1 MKRKIASI
9 GAEPQLVVDDLLIQ
23 SMEGVRRRLHPGGK
37 LPEHVLEPDQPWEG
51 VRVYVYGTTTY
62 DADEG
67 LFKMW
72 YLARMGPGF
81 EERSPGLL
89 RQGDVMLYATSLDGI
104 QWEKPRLG
112 LKEFDGS
119 RDNNIVRINC
129 HSPTIFVDED
139 APPVERYRYLGWN
152 NEEGQERGYLA
163 AHSADGLRWVEYPG
177 NPVIRVKEVV
187 ETMTVTRHPET
198 KEFFGYHRRWVKCEG
213 DGKDFGD
220 YRDWRR
226 GLAVTRSQDFVSW
239 SPPSM
244 ILTPDEEDDAWAQ
257 NPGERGEF
265 YNLSGFR
272 YGSQFL
278 GFLPLFR
285 ITSVTPRASDSA
297 AARALGAN
305 VSPWDGPIEAQL
317 VHSRDGVLWN
327 RFEDRSPIIPRGQP
341 GSFDAGMILAV
352 ADRPIIVG
360 DEVWVYYTGINT
372 THGGTI
378 PPKRA
383 AIGRASWR
391 LDGFVSLQGGR
402 TVASW
407 RLFRCASEAIALSS
421 MRMPRREASR
431 WNYSLRMVIHCPDTP
446 GLTVK
451 PFHPTAFARSCGG
464 NRAKR
469 SPTQSLYVF
478 AFISAR
484 RISTPCY
491 LHLFLRQLRR
501 KRLA

>member
-1 MKRKIASI
+1 MNGKITSI

-23 SMEGVRRRLHPGGK
+23 SMEGVRRRLHPGRK
-37 LPEHVLEPDQPWEG
+37 LPDPVLEADQPWEG
-51 VRVYVYGTTTY
+51 VRVYVYGTITY

-81 EERSPGLL
+81 EERCPGLL
-89 RQGDVMLYATSLDGI
+89 RQGDVILYATSPDGI
-104 QWEKPRLG
+104 QWDKPHLG

-119 RDNNIVRINC
+119 KDNNIVLTNLN
-129 HSPTIFVDED
+129 SPTIFIDHE
-139 APPVERYRYLGWN
+139 APPIERYRFLAWN
-152 NEEGQERGYLA
+152 NRDDEHRGYWA

-177 NPVIRVKEVV
+177 NPVIRVEEVV

-198 KEFFGYHRRWVKCEG
+198 KEFFGYHRRWVKSEE
-213 DGKDFGD
+213 DGKGFGD

-226 GLAVTRSQDFVSW
+226 ALAVTRSRDFISW
-239 SPPSM
+239 SEPTM
-244 ILTPDEEDDAWAQ
+244 ILTPDKEDDAWAQ

-278 GFLPLFR
+278 GFLPVFR
-285 ITSVTPRASDSA
+285 IMSVTPQASDDSA
-297 AARALGAN
+297 AARELGQRHVPSAN

-317 VHSRDGVLWN
+317 VHSQDGLKWD

-341 GSFDAGMILAV
+341 GSFDAGMIIHV

-372 THGGTI
+372 THGGTM

-391 LDGFVSLQGGR
+391 LDGFVSLQGGADGGVVE
-402 TVASW
+402 TVPVSLLGDRLVLNADASKGSLEVELLAEDGTPLAGYTRSDCETISSDSVRQIVRW
-407 RLFRCASEAIALSS
+407 KQGEEIAN
-421 MRMPRREASR
+421 AK
-431 WNYSLRMVIHCPDTP
+431 SLRIRFFITNAHLYSFC
-446 GLTVK
+446 
-451 PFHPTAFARSCGG
+451 S
-464 NRAKR
+464 
-469 SPTQSLYVF
+469 SL
-478 AFISAR
+478 
-484 RISTPCY
+484 
-491 LHLFLRQLRR
+491 
-501 KRLA
+501 

>member
-1 MKRKIASI
+1 MKRKRASI
-9 GAEPQLVVDDLLIQ
+9 GAEPQLVVDDLLIE
-23 SMEGVRRRLHPGGK
+23 SMEGVRRLLHPARK
-37 LPEHVLEPDQPWEG
+37 LPDPVLEADQPWEG
-51 VRVYVYGTTTY
+51 VRVYVYGTISY

-81 EERSPGLL
+81 EERCPGLL
-89 RQGDVMLYATSLDGI
+89 RQGDVILYATSPDGI
-104 QWEKPRLG
+104 QWDKPHLG

-119 RDNNIVRINC
+119 MENNIVLMNF
-129 HSPTIFVDED
+129 HSPSIFIDHE
-139 APPVERYRYLGWN
+139 APSDERYRYLAWDN
-152 NEEGQERGYLA
+152 RDDEHRGYWA
-163 AHSADGLRWVEYPG
+163 AHSSDGLLWVEYPG

-198 KEFFGYHRRWVKCEG
+198 REFFGYHRRWVKSDG
-213 DGKDFGD
+213 DGKGFGD

-226 GLAVTRSQDFVSW
+226 ALAVTRSRDFVSW
-239 SPPSM
+239 SEPTL
-244 ILTPDEEDDAWAQ
+244 ILTPDKEDDVWAQ

-278 GFLPLFR
+278 GFLPVFR

-317 VHSRDGVLWN
+317 VHSRDGLKWD

-391 LDGFVSLQGGR
+391 LDGFVSLQGGADGGVVE
-402 TVASW
+402 TVPV
-407 RLFRCASEAIALSS
+407 RL
-421 MRMPRREASR
+421 
-431 WNYSLRMVIHCPDTP
+431 
-446 GLTVK
+446 
-451 PFHPTAFARSCGG
+451 GG
-464 NRAKR
+464 NRLVVNADASKGSLEVELLAEDGNPLSGYTR
-469 SPTQSLYVF
+469 SNCETITSDSVRQIVRWKQGEEITYTKPFRIRFYLSKAHLY
-478 AFISAR
+478 AMLSPPL
-484 RISTPCY
+484 S
-491 LHLFLRQLRR
+491 
-501 KRLA
+501 

>member
-1 MKRKIASI
+1 
-9 GAEPQLVVDDLLIQ
+9 
-23 SMEGVRRRLHPGGK
+23 MEGVNRRLHPGRK
-37 LPEHVLEPDQPWEG
+37 LPDPVLQADQPWEG
-51 VRVYVYGTTTY
+51 VRVYVYGTITY
-62 DADEG
+62 DAAER

-81 EERSPGLL
+81 EKRCPGLL
-89 RQGDVMLYATSLDGI
+89 RQGDVILYATSPDGI
-104 QWEKPRLG
+104 QWEKPHLG

-119 RDNNIVRINC
+119 KDNNIVLMNF
-129 HSPTIFVDED
+129 HSPTIFADHE
-139 APPVERYRYLGWN
+139 APSEERYRYLGWDN
-152 NEEGQERGYLA
+152 RDDEHRGYWA

-177 NPVIRVKEVV
+177 NPVIRVKEIV

-198 KEFFGYHRRWVKCEG
+198 KEFFGYHRRWVKSEG

-226 GLAVTRSQDFVSW
+226 GLAVTRSRDFVSW
-239 SPPSM
+239 SAPSM
-244 ILTPDEEDDAWAQ
+244 ILTPDEEDDAWAR

-317 VHSRDGVLWN
+317 VHSWDGLKWD

-352 ADRPIIVG
+352 ADRPVIFG
-360 DEVWVYYTGINT
+360 DRVWVYYTGINT

-383 AIGRASWR
+383 SIGRAEWR
-391 LDGFVSLQGGR
+391 LDGFVSLEGGSGGGVVETVPVRLDGNRLVVNADASKGSLEVELLAEDGTPLSDYTRSDCLPISSDSVRQTVRWKQGEEIDN
-402 TVASW
+402 AK
-407 RLFRCASEAIALSS
+407 
-421 MRMPRREASR
+421 
-431 WNYSLRMVIHCPDTP
+431 SLRIRFFITNAHLYSFC
-446 GLTVK
+446 
-451 PFHPTAFARSCGG
+451 S
-464 NRAKR
+464 
-469 SPTQSLYVF
+469 SL
-478 AFISAR
+478 
-484 RISTPCY
+484 
-491 LHLFLRQLRR
+491 
-501 KRLA
+501 